1 MVYMKFQQVSLL
13 TSFLLFLI
21 FLTSGC
27 SKGESSSNPPAP
39 PAPTIS
45 GYSPAAAAAGEQVII
60 TGTNFN
66 TTAASNIV
74 KFNGITA
81 TVTAATSTQLIVMVP
96 TGTSTGRLTV
106 TVNGQTATSVT
117 DFILLGMVSTHAGS
131 GIMGFA
137 DGTGTAAQF
146 GHAPDLVVDAAGNIY
161 VADASN
167 NFRVRKITPGGVVT
181 TIAGNGVS
189 GFADGTGTA
198 ASFSALLGITIDGTG
213 NIYLADLG
221 NARIRKITPASVVS
235 TIGGTGMFGYADGPA
250 ATSQFNLPMG
260 VVADNAGNVYV
271 ADAGNN
277 RIRKISGG
285 IVTTVAGDGVAGYS
299 DGPAATARFNNPMK
313 IKIDA
318 SGNLIVL
325 DQNNNR
331 IRKIS
336 TTGSVSTIA
345 GSGIAGYADGPAL
358 SAQFNAP
365 AGLAIDQAGN
375 IYVGDQANQR
385 IRKIALD
392 GTVTTIAGN
401 SSAGFQ
407 DGNTSVAKF
416 NWPNGLDITA
426 TGTIYVA
433 DNQNF
438 RIRKITF

>member
-1 MVYMKFQQVSLL
+1 MGILAFFFFFN
-13 TSFLLFLI
+13 T
-21 FLTSGC
+21 GC
-27 SKGESSSNPPAP
+27 SKGGSSSNPPVP
-39 PAPTIS
+39 PAPTIAS
-45 GYSPAAAAAGEQVII
+45 FSPTAAATGEQVII

-66 TTAASNIV
+66 TAATSNTV

-81 TVTAATSTQLIVMVP
+81 TVSVATSTQLTVIVP
-96 TGTSTGRLTV
+96 AGTSTGRITV
-106 TVNGQTATSVT
+106 TAYGQTTTSIA
-117 DFILLGMVSTHAGS
+117 DFTLLGMVITQAGS
-131 GIMGFA
+131 GVSGFA

-167 NFRVRKITPGGVVT
+167 NFRVRKITPAGVVT
-181 TIAGNGVS
+181 TVAGNGVS
-189 GFADGTGTA
+189 GYADGTGTS
-198 ASFSALLGITIDGTG
+198 ASFSMLLGIAIDGNG

-221 NARIRKITPASVVS
+221 NSRIRKVTPASEVS
-235 TIGGTGMFGYADGPA
+235 TIAGTGVFGYADGPA
-250 ATSQFNLPMG
+250 ATSAFNLPMG
-260 VVADNAGNVYV
+260 VAVDNAGNVYV

-285 IVTTVAGDGVAGYS
+285 VVTTVAGDGVAGFA

-313 IKIDA
+313 IKVDVN
-318 SGNLIVL
+318 GNIIVL

-336 TTGSVSTIA
+336 PGGTVTTIA
-345 GSGIAGYADGPAL
+345 GSGVAGFADGPAAT
-358 SAQFNAP
+358 AQFNAP

-385 IRKIALD
+385 IRKIATD
-392 GTVTTIAGN
+392 GTVSTIAGTGT
-401 SSAGFQ
+401 AGFQ

-416 NWPNGLDITA
+416 NWPNGLDITS
-426 TGTIYVA
+426 TGIIYVA